1 LSREELLKIPYAPHI
16 RFSWTPEELFF
27 MKYTKNPIVFGADFR
42 IDKRVGE
49 RYLKHVVKLEVRF
62 AYSRNRLSV
71 EPVYIAVDWG
81 CTRLET
87 TGSEVRV
94 YVSTLRL

>member
-1 LSREELLKIPYAPHI
+1 
-16 RFSWTPEELFF
+16 LF
-27 MKYTKNPIVFGADFR
+27 FGADFR
-42 IDKRVGE
+42 IVERVEE
-49 RYLKHVVKLEVRF
+49 RYLKHVVRLEVRF

-81 CTRLET
+81 CTRLEA